1 MSKKKSTA
9 IRLSVGDR
17 VMDTAINIVMALL
30 FLVVAYPLIYVVS
43 SSFSS
48 GDAVFNGK
56 VILWP
61 VDFSTFGYEIV
72 LKFPKVWVGYKN
84 TIINTVLGT
93 IMNVFTT
100 TLVAYPLSRKE
111 FQGKGFYMFIFM
123 FTMWFGG
130 GLVPSYL
137 LMSDLGLVNNRLAVM
152 LTGLISISNMV
163 VMRSFFRN
171 SIPGDLHD
179 AARVDGIS
187 DIGYL
192 IKIVLPLS
200 KAIFSVVT
208 LYYAVAHWNA
218 YFSAMIYLREPSMMT
233 LQQVLKDLLSQA
245 SPSMDDVANMSAE
258 DLANMQYA
266 ADLMKY
272 SLIVISS
279 APILCAYPFVQ
290 KYFEKGVMI
299 GSVKG

>member
-1 MSKKKSTA
+1 MSKKNTA
-9 IRLSVGDR
+9 IRLSKGDR
-17 VMDTAINIVMALL
+17 IMDTTINVVMALL
-30 FLVVAYPLIYVVS
+30 FLIVLYPLVYVVS

-48 GDAVFNGK
+48 GEAVFSGK

-72 LKFPKVWVGYKN
+72 LKFPKVWIGYKN

-93 IMNVFTT
+93 CMNVFTT
-100 TLVAYPLSRKE
+100 TLVAYPLSRRE

-130 GLVPSYL
+130 GLVPSYI
-137 LMSDLGLVNNRLAVM
+137 LMSDLGLVNNRLAVL
-152 LTGLISISNMV
+152 LTGLVSVSNMV
-163 VMRSFFRN
+163 VMRSFFRS

-192 IKIVLPLS
+192 VKIVLPLS
-200 KAIFSVVT
+200 KAIFSVIT

-218 YFSAMIYLREPSMMT
+218 YFSAMIYLREPSMVT
-233 LQQVLKDLLSQA
+233 LQQVLKDLLAQA
-245 SPSMDDVANMSAE
+245 NPSLDDIQGLTAE
-258 DLANMQYA
+258 EVENMQYS

-272 SLIVISS
+272 SLIVVSS

-290 KYFEKGVMI
+290 KYFERGVMI